1 MYILEILSETAYGEF
16 EEFLLNTENAMF
28 LQSPAWGKI
37 KDKFIYKVIISRDNE
52 GKIAGGMA
60 VLIRPIV
67 MGYSIMYSP
76 RGPVCDPHNKEI
88 ITDLLNG
95 AKALAKKYRA
105 YVIKMDPNINKTDEA
120 FINIMKDNGCNFNF
134 DGSDF
139 STSLQPSVVY
149 LLDINGRTPDEMFLH
164 FPYKT
169 RYAIK
174 SAEKFGVEVRVCGK
188 DKLRD
193 FFDILKETCVRDHF
207 NVRPYSYF
215 ENMFDNMGEHLRLY
229 LAYYEGKPIS
239 GAINITFGKRSLHL
253 YGASSNSYRDK
264 MPNYAMQWK
273 MISYACEQ
281 GVQLY
286 DFGGIAAVEDE
297 NSPLHGLYVF
307 KRKFRGEVV
316 EYVGEVEYITMP
328 FINKALGFAY
338 RTRRK
343 LIKLKNGKR
352 KVK

>member
-1 MYILEILSETAYGEF
+1 MEILSEKSYSEY
-16 EEFLLNTENAMF
+16 EKFLLETENAMF

-37 KDKFIYKVIISRDNE
+37 KDKFIYKVIVSRDNE

-60 VLIRPIV
+60 VLIRPVV

-88 ITDLLNG
+88 IDDILSG
-95 AKALAKKYRA
+95 ALTLAKEYKA
-105 YVIKMDPNINKTDEA
+105 YVIKMDPNILKTDEK
-120 FINIMKDNGCNFNF
+120 FIEIMKQKGCRFNF

-149 LLDINGRTPDEMFLH
+149 LLNIDGKTPDEMFQH

-169 RYAIK
+169 RYAIRQ
-174 SAEKFGVEVRVCGK
+174 AEKFGVTVKVCTK
-188 DKLRD
+188 ESLRD
-193 FFDILKETCVRDHF
+193 FYQILKETCERDHF
-207 NVRPYSYF
+207 NVRPFSYF
-215 ENMFDNMGEHLRLY
+215 ENMYDYLGDHLKLY
-229 LAYYEGKPIS
+229 LAYYDGKPIS
-239 GAINITFGKRSLHL
+239 GAINITFGNRSLHL
-253 YGASSNSYRDK
+253 YGASSNSHRDK

-273 MISYACEQ
+273 MISTASENNIR
-281 GVQLY
+281 LY

-316 EYVGEVEYITMP
+316 EYVGEIELITKP
-328 FINKALGFAY
+328 LINNFLGFAY
-338 RTRRK
+338 KARRK

-352 KVK
+352 KTK